1 MASISSIGKHSIAIT
16 RDSLKNC
23 TLACKTRNKIH
34 NNFEKRKVP
43 KLFSGIL
50 VKNGCSACSVQC
62 MYLWPKFL
70 KNKFEVVYTLG

>member
-1 MASISSIGKHSIAIT
+1 MASISSIGKHSIAVT

-43 KLFSGIL
+43 KLFSG
-50 VKNGCSACSVQC
+50 NFS
-62 MYLWPKFL
+62 
-70 KNKFEVVYTLG
+70 